1 MVDFTV
7 CITGAIDTDA
17 DKAQEI
23 LRNLAGVCAS
33 LGLGNIKGYIEHHET
48 IKGALE

>member
-7 CITGAIDTDA
+7 CIAGAIDTDA
-17 DKAQEI
+17 DKAQSI
-23 LRNLAGVCAS
+23 LKELARVCFAHGVKD
-33 LGLGNIKGYIEHHET
+33 IKGYIEHRET